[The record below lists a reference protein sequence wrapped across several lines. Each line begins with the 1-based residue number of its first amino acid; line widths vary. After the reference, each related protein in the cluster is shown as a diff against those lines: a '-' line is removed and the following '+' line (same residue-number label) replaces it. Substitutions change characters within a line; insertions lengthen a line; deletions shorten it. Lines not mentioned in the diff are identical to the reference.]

1 MLDTGS
7 ALQFFH
13 GRVHWPGSGVSST
26 LCGRCPEHLRTFDA
40 GSILERENGVSQNN
54 THHNDNTKALIKI
67 LSSVLSTA
75 ATKQGGE
82 HNQKQFRI
90 RIMIVTFKKLFK
102 YYLRP
107 QIFGYSKNHIHVRS
121 CLLSRHSLCKSL
133 MDLILK

>member
-40 GSILERENGVSQNN
+40 GSIQGWREQSQNN

-75 ATKQGGE
+75 TTKQGEE
-82 HNQKQFRI
+82 HNQEQFKI
-90 RIMIVTFKKLFK
+90 RM
-102 YYLRP
+102 
-107 QIFGYSKNHIHVRS
+107 
-121 CLLSRHSLCKSL
+121 LSV
-133 MDLILK
+133 I